1 MTMKPMKED
10 GRSLRAKNIYDE
22 KHKKLVNTA
31 IDLLNNPLISNEK
44 INISLIAKHAGTS
57 TATAYNHF
65 PDNLLDVYGSI
76 FAIAFQDVV
85 NEVQHYNQ
93 TESNPV
99 KQISHYIDIQVNA
112 CIKLGNAVRE
122 GFFQFRDLLN
132 SNKWIQGEPY
142 SFLLALCEEYKK
154 VNIDIDPKLLADDI
168 FVLWNGNIYLWMRF
182 NPDFELWS
190 KFNDEWLKFEMKK
203 IVDKAILLQK

>member
-1 MTMKPMKED
+1 MKPMKED

-93 TESNPV
+93 TESNPL

-190 KFNDEWLKFEMKK
+190 KFNDEWLKLEMKK
-203 IVDKAILLQK
+203 ILDKAISLQK

>member
-1 MTMKPMKED
+1 MTMKPIKED

-76 FAIAFQDVV
+76 FALAFQDIVD
-85 NEVQHYNQ
+85 EVQRYNQ
-93 TESNPV
+93 TESNPL
-99 KQISHYIDIQVNA
+99 KQINHYVDTQVDV
-112 CIKLGNAVRE
+112 CIELGNAVRE
-122 GFFQFRDLLN
+122 GFFQFRELLN

-142 SFLLALCEEYKK
+142 SFLLSMCKEYKK
-154 VNIDIDPKLLADDI
+154 VNTAIDYKMLADDI

>member
-93 TESNPV
+93 TESNPL

-190 KFNDEWLKFEMKK
+190 KFNDEWLKLEMKK
-203 IVDKAILLQK
+203 ILDKAISLQK

>member
-1 MTMKPMKED
+1 MKPIKED

-76 FAIAFQDVV
+76 FALAFQDIVD
-85 NEVQHYNQ
+85 EVQRYNQ
-93 TESNPV
+93 TESNPL
-99 KQISHYIDIQVNA
+99 KQINHYVDTQVDV
-112 CIKLGNAVRE
+112 CIELGNAVRE
-122 GFFQFRDLLN
+122 GFFQFRELLN

-142 SFLLALCEEYKK
+142 SFLLSMCKEYKK
-154 VNIDIDPKLLADDI
+154 VNTAIDYKLLADDI

>member
-1 MTMKPMKED
+1 MKPIKED

-44 INISLIAKHAGTS
+44 INISLIGKHAGTS

-76 FAIAFQDVV
+76 FAIAFQDIVD
-85 NEVQHYNQ
+85 EVQRYNQ
-93 TESNPV
+93 TESNPL
-99 KQISHYIDIQVNA
+99 KQINHYVDTQVDV
-112 CIKLGNAVRE
+112 CIELGNAVRE
-122 GFFQFRDLLN
+122 GFFQFRELLN

-142 SFLLALCEEYKK
+142 SFLLSMCKEYKK
-154 VNIDIDPKLLADDI
+154 VNTAIDYKMLADDI

>member
-1 MTMKPMKED
+1 MTMKPIKED

-76 FAIAFQDVV
+76 FALAFQDIVD
-85 NEVQHYNQ
+85 EVQRYNQ
-93 TESNPV
+93 TESNPL
-99 KQISHYIDIQVNA
+99 KQINHYVDTQVDV
-112 CIKLGNAVRE
+112 CIELGNAVRE
-122 GFFQFRDLLN
+122 GFFQFRELLN

-142 SFLLALCEEYKK
+142 SFLLSMCKEYKK
-154 VNIDIDPKLLADDI
+154 VNTAIDYKLLADDI

>member
-1 MTMKPMKED
+1 MKPIKED

-44 INISLIAKHAGTS
+44 INLSLIAKHAGTS

-85 NEVQHYNQ
+85 DEVQRYNQ
-93 TESNPV
+93 TESNPL
-99 KQISHYIDIQVNA
+99 KQINHYIDTQVGV
-112 CIKLGNAVRE
+112 CIELGNAVKE

-132 SNKWIQGEPY
+132 SNKWIQEIGR
-142 SFLLALCEEYKK
+142 AH
-154 VNIDIDPKLLADDI
+154 V
-168 FVLWNGNIYLWMRF
+168 
-182 NPDFELWS
+182 
-190 KFNDEWLKFEMKK
+190 
-203 IVDKAILLQK
+203 

>member
-1 MTMKPMKED
+1 MKPMKED

-76 FAIAFQDVV
+76 FALAFQDIVD
-85 NEVQHYNQ
+85 EVQRYNQ
-93 TESNPV
+93 TESNPL
-99 KQISHYIDIQVNA
+99 KQINHYVDTQVDV
-112 CIKLGNAVRE
+112 CIELGNAVRE
-122 GFFQFRDLLN
+122 GFFQFRELLN

-142 SFLLALCEEYKK
+142 SFLLSMCKEYKK
-154 VNIDIDPKLLADDI
+154 VNTAIDYKMLADDI

>member
-1 MTMKPMKED
+1 MKPMKED

>member
-93 TESNPV
+93 TESNPL

-154 VNIDIDPKLLADDI
+154 VNTDIDPKLLADDI

-190 KFNDEWLKFEMKK
+190 KFNDEWLKLEMKK

>member
-1 MTMKPMKED
+1 MKPMKQD
-10 GRSLRAKNIYDE
+10 GRALRAKNIYDE

-31 IDLLNNPLISNEK
+31 INLLNNPLIPNET

-76 FAIAFQDVV
+76 FAIAFQDIVD
-85 NEVQHYNQ
+85 EVQRYNQ
-93 TESNPV
+93 TESNPL
-99 KQISHYIDIQVNA
+99 KQMNHYIDTQVNV
-112 CIKLGNAVRE
+112 CIELGNAVKE

-142 SFLLALCEEYKK
+142 SFLLSMCKEYKK
-154 VNIDIDPKLLADDI
+154 AHTAIDYKLFADDI
-168 FVLWNGNIYLWMRF
+168 FTLWNGNIYLWMRF

-190 KFNDEWLKFEMKK
+190 KFNDEWLKLEMKK
-203 IVDKAILLQK
+203 IIDKAILLQK

>member
-1 MTMKPMKED
+1 MKPIKED

-44 INISLIAKHAGTS
+44 INISLIGKHAGTS

-76 FAIAFQDVV
+76 FALAFQDIVD
-85 NEVQHYNQ
+85 EVQRYNQ
-93 TESNPV
+93 TESNPL
-99 KQISHYIDIQVNA
+99 KQINHYVDTQVDV
-112 CIKLGNAVRE
+112 CIELGNAVRE
-122 GFFQFRDLLN
+122 GFFQFRELLN

-142 SFLLALCEEYKK
+142 SFLLSMCKEYKK
-154 VNIDIDPKLLADDI
+154 VNTAIDYKMLADDI

>member
-1 MTMKPMKED
+1 MTMKPIKED

-76 FAIAFQDVV
+76 FALAFQDIVD
-85 NEVQHYNQ
+85 EVQRYNQ
-93 TESNPV
+93 SESNPL
-99 KQISHYIDIQVNA
+99 KQINHYVDTQVDV
-112 CIKLGNAVRE
+112 CIELGNAVRE
-122 GFFQFRDLLN
+122 GFFQFRELLN

-142 SFLLALCEEYKK
+142 SFLLSMCKEYKK
-154 VNIDIDPKLLADDI
+154 VNTAIDYKLLADDI

>member
-93 TESNPV
+93 TESNPL

-190 KFNDEWLKFEMKK
+190 KFNDEWLKLEMKK

>member
-1 MTMKPMKED
+1 MKPINQD
-10 GRSLRAKNIYDE
+10 GRALRAKNIYDE

-31 IDLLNNPLISNEK
+31 INLLNNPLIPNEK

-76 FAIAFQDVV
+76 FAIAFQDIVD
-85 NEVQHYNQ
+85 EVQRYNQ
-93 TESNPV
+93 TESNPL
-99 KQISHYIDIQVNA
+99 KQINHYIDTQVNV
-112 CIKLGNAVRE
+112 CIELGNAVKE

-142 SFLLALCEEYKK
+142 SFLLNMCKEYKK
-154 VNIDIDPKLLADDI
+154 VNIDIDYKLLADDI
-168 FVLWNGNIYLWMRF
+168 FTLWNGNIYLWMRF

-190 KFNDEWLKFEMKK
+190 KFNDEWLKLEMKK
-203 IVDKAILLQK
+203 IIDKAILLQK

>member
-1 MTMKPMKED
+1 MKPIKED

-76 FAIAFQDVV
+76 FALAFQDIVD
-85 NEVQHYNQ
+85 EVQRYNQ
-93 TESNPV
+93 TESNPL
-99 KQISHYIDIQVNA
+99 KQINHYVDTQVDV
-112 CIKLGNAVRE
+112 CIELGNAVRE
-122 GFFQFRDLLN
+122 GFFQFRELLN

-142 SFLLALCEEYKK
+142 SFLLSMCKEYKK
-154 VNIDIDPKLLADDI
+154 VNTAIDYKMLADDI

>member
-1 MTMKPMKED
+1 MKPMIQD
-10 GRSLRAKNIYDE
+10 GRTLRAKNIYDA

-31 IDLLNNPLISNEK
+31 IKLFNNPLIPNEK

-65 PDNLLDVYGSI
+65 PDNLLDVYGTI
-76 FAIAFQDVV
+76 FAIAFQDIVD
-85 NEVQHYNQ
+85 EVQKYNQ
-93 TESNPV
+93 TESNPL
-99 KQISHYIDIQVNA
+99 KQINHYVDTQVDV
-112 CIKLGNAVRE
+112 CIELGNAVRE
-122 GFFQFRDLLN
+122 GFFQFRELLN

-142 SFLLALCEEYKK
+142 SFLLNMCEEYKK
-154 VNIDIDPKLLADDI
+154 VNTAIDPKLLADDI

-190 KFNDEWLKFEMKK
+190 KFNDEWLKLEMKK

>member
-31 IDLLNNPLISNEK
+31 IKLLNNPLIPNEK

-76 FAIAFQDVV
+76 FALAFQDIVD
-85 NEVQHYNQ
+85 EVQRYNQ
-93 TESNPV
+93 TESNPL
-99 KQISHYIDIQVNA
+99 KQINHYIDTQVDV
-112 CIKLGNAVRE
+112 CIKLGNAVKE

-132 SNKWIQGEPY
+132 TNKWIQGEPH
-142 SFLLALCEEYKK
+142 SFLLAMCEEYKK
-154 VNIDIDPKLLADDI
+154 VNTDIDHKMLADDI

-190 KFNDEWLKFEMKK
+190 KFNDEWLKLEMKK

>member
-1 MTMKPMKED
+1 MKPMKED

-190 KFNDEWLKFEMKK
+190 KFNDEWLKLEMKK
-203 IVDKAILLQK
+203 ILDKAISLQK

>member
-1 MTMKPMKED
+1 MNMKPMIQD
-10 GRSLRAKNIYDE
+10 GRSLRAKNIYDA

-31 IDLLNNPLISNEK
+31 IKLFNNPLIPNEK

-76 FAIAFQDVV
+76 FAIAFQDIVD
-85 NEVQHYNQ
+85 EVQKYNQ
-93 TESNPV
+93 TESNPL
-99 KQISHYIDIQVNA
+99 KQINHYVDTQVDV
-112 CIKLGNAVRE
+112 CIELGNAVRE
-122 GFFQFRDLLN
+122 GFFQFRELLN

-142 SFLLALCEEYKK
+142 SFLLSMCKEYKK
-154 VNIDIDPKLLADDI
+154 VNTAIDYKLLADDI

>member
-1 MTMKPMKED
+1 MTMKPIKED
-10 GRSLRAKNIYDE
+10 GRTLRAKNIYDE

-31 IDLLNNPLISNEK
+31 IELLNNPLIPNEK
-44 INISLIAKHAGTS
+44 INISLIGKHAGTS

-76 FAIAFQDVV
+76 FALAFQDIVD
-85 NEVQHYNQ
+85 EVQRYNQ
-93 TESNPV
+93 TESNPL
-99 KQISHYIDIQVNA
+99 KQINHYVDTQVDV
-112 CIKLGNAVRE
+112 CIELGNAVRE
-122 GFFQFRDLLN
+122 GFFQFRELLN

-142 SFLLALCEEYKK
+142 SFLLSMCKEYKK
-154 VNIDIDPKLLADDI
+154 VNTAIDPKLLADDI

-190 KFNDEWLKFEMKK
+190 KFNDEWLKLEMKK

>member
-31 IDLLNNPLISNEK
+31 IKLFNNPLIPNEK

-76 FAIAFQDVV
+76 FAIAFQDIVD
-85 NEVQHYNQ
+85 EVQKYNQ
-93 TESNPV
+93 TESNPL
-99 KQISHYIDIQVNA
+99 KQINHYVDTQVDV
-112 CIKLGNAVRE
+112 CIELGNAVRE
-122 GFFQFRDLLN
+122 GFFQFRELLN

-142 SFLLALCEEYKK
+142 SFLLNMCEEYKK
-154 VNIDIDPKLLADDI
+154 VNTAIDPKLLADDI

-190 KFNDEWLKFEMKK
+190 KFNDEWLKLEMKK

>member
-1 MTMKPMKED
+1 MKPINQD
-10 GRSLRAKNIYDE
+10 GRALRAKNIYDD

-31 IDLLNNPLISNEK
+31 INLLNNPLIPNEK

-76 FAIAFQDVV
+76 FAIAFQDIVD
-85 NEVQHYNQ
+85 EVQRYNQ
-93 TESNPV
+93 TESNPL
-99 KQISHYIDIQVNA
+99 KQINHYIDTQVNV
-112 CIKLGNAVRE
+112 CIELGNAVKE

-142 SFLLALCEEYKK
+142 SFLLSMCKEYKK
-154 VNIDIDPKLLADDI
+154 ANTAIDYKLFADDI
-168 FVLWNGNIYLWMRF
+168 FTLWNGNIYLWMRF
-182 NPDFELWS
+182 NPDFEIWS
-190 KFNDEWLKFEMKK
+190 KFNDEWLKLEMKK